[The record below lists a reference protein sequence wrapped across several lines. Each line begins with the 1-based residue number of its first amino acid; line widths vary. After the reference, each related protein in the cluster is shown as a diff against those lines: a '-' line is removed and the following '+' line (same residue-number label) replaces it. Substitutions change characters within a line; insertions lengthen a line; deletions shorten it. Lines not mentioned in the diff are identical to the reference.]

1 MKTYFILLSLLFSS
15 MNIFA
20 GDFVTRFMEKF
31 SENRQGINNVN
42 IGRSMLE
49 KMATQTEDEDLKK
62 TFQNLNSIRII
73 TSEDKKESKDYF
85 NKAKELVNEEFSDF
99 TEMVSINEKRAQMNV
114 LFKKTDEKRQELI
127 LLGLDADNKL
137 TIISITG
144 KIDFDSISKLS
155 DTFNKQSQTEKT
167 EEETEKES
175 NKGRIARC
183 CSSKLS
189 APYSGRI
196 CTSCAQ
202 LWVRRIS

>member
-20 GDFVTRFMEKF
+20 GDFVTRFMEIF

-167 EEETEKES
+167 EEETEKET
-175 NKGRIARC
+175 NK
-183 CSSKLS
+183 
-189 APYSGRI
+189 
-196 CTSCAQ
+196 Q
-202 LWVRRIS
+202 ND